1 MGEESQI
8 LRKVL
13 EEIKRLEKSDLSSEE
28 MVAYLS
34 SSDID
39 WSSLYAYSLISGKE
53 RLAEEI
59 IEAKREISRRTI
71 ASYEHAILEGDTS
84 SVLSNMSLGDKISLR
99 SDYQN
104 PFVMQ
109 GRLGDEKALEVLE
122 SSIQQELLTVSSINV
137 SASSS
142 VKCR

>member
-8 LRKVL
+8 LRRVL
-13 EEIKRLEKSDLSSEE
+13 EEIKQLEKSNLSPEE
-28 MVAYLS
+28 MVIYLS

-39 WSSLYAYSLISGKE
+39 WSSLHAYSLISGNE
-53 RLAEEI
+53 ILADQI

-71 ASYEHAILEGDTS
+71 RSYEQAILEDDAS
-84 SVLSNMSLGDKISLR
+84 SVLRTMSLGDKISLKN
-99 SDYQN
+99 DYQN

-109 GRLGDEKALEVLE
+109 GRLADEKALEVLE
-122 SSIQQELLTVSSINV
+122 SSIQKELLTVSSINV
-137 SASSS
+137 RASSP

>member
-8 LRKVL
+8 LRRVL
-13 EEIKRLEKSDLSSEE
+13 EEIKRLEKNDLSSEE

-71 ASYEHAILEGDTS
+71 ASYEQAILEGDTS
-84 SVLSNMSLGDKISLR
+84 TVLSNMSLGDKISLR

-122 SSIQQELLTVSSINV
+122 SSIQQELLTVSSINA
-137 SASSS
+137 SASCS

>member
-39 WSSLYAYSLISGKE
+39 WSSLYAYSLTSGNE
-53 RLAEEI
+53 VLAEEI
-59 IEAKREISRRTI
+59 LEAKREISRRTI
-71 ASYEHAILEGDTS
+71 ASYEQAILDGDAS
-84 SVLSNMSLGDKISLR
+84 SMLSNMSLGDKISLR
-99 SDYQN
+99 SDYQS

-109 GRLGDEKALEVLE
+109 GRLGNENALEVLE
-122 SSIQQELLTVSSINV
+122 SSIQRDLVTVPPNESI
-137 SASSS
+137 SRR
-142 VKCR
+142 VKC

>member
-1 MGEESQI
+1 
-8 LRKVL
+8 
-13 EEIKRLEKSDLSSEE
+13 
-28 MVAYLS
+28 
-34 SSDID
+34 
-39 WSSLYAYSLISGKE
+39 
-53 RLAEEI
+53 
-59 IEAKREISRRTI
+59 
-71 ASYEHAILEGDTS
+71 
-84 SVLSNMSLGDKISLR
+84 MSLGDKISLR

-104 PFVMQ
+104 PFVMR